1 MGLDFLYIDGQT
13 PIDEDEKEGLLIKTI
28 STREELN
35 EFEQYNIE
43 KAVQWTVQNKFKVER
58 ILKEDFICD
67 LHRRMYNEV
76 WKWAG
81 HFRKTNKN
89 IGVDKFNIALEL
101 RKLLEDCRYW
111 IENKTFNDDEISV
124 RFKHRLVQIHLFP
137 NGNGRHS
144 RLFADVLITHV
155 FNKPIFTWGSSNL
168 VKPGLARKKYMEAI
182 HSADNN
188 DLKPLIV
195 FARS

>member
-1 MGLDFLYIDGQT
+1 MGLDLTYIDGQT

-28 STREELN
+28 STRGELD

-43 KAVQWTVQNKFKVER
+43 KAVQWTLKNKFKTGR
-58 ILKEDFICD
+58 ILQEDFILE
-67 LHRRMYNEV
+67 LHKQMYNEV

-89 IGVDKFNIALEL
+89 IGVDKYQIAIEL
-101 RKLLEDCRYW
+101 RNLLDDCRYW
-111 IENKTFNDDEISV
+111 INDRIFNEDDISI

-144 RLFADVLITHV
+144 RLYADVLISHV
-155 FNKPIFTWGSSNL
+155 FSKPIFTWGKSNL
-168 VKPGLARKKYMEAI
+168 AKPGLAREKYMKAI
-182 HSADNN
+182 YSADAG
-188 DLKPLIV
+188 DIKPLIT

>member
-1 MGLDFLYIDGQT
+1 MGLDLTYINGQT
-13 PIDEDEKEGLLIKTI
+13 PIDDDEKEGLLIKTI
-28 STREELN
+28 STRGELD

-43 KAVQWTVQNKFKVER
+43 KAVQWTLKNKFKTER
-58 ILKEDFICD
+58 ILQEDFILE
-67 LHRRMYNEV
+67 LHKRMYNEV

-89 IGVDKFNIALEL
+89 IGVDNYQIAIEL
-101 RKLLEDCRYW
+101 RNLLEDCRYW
-111 IENKTFNDDEISV
+111 ITDKTFDEDNISI

-144 RLFADVLITHV
+144 RLCADVLISHV
-155 FNKPIFTWGSSNL
+155 FKKPVFTWGKSNL
-168 VKPGLARKKYMEAI
+168 AKPGLAREKYMKAI
-182 HSADNN
+182 YSADAG
-188 DLKPLIV
+188 DIKPLIT

>member
-1 MGLDFLYIDGQT
+1 MGLDLLYIDGQT
-13 PIDEDEKEGLLIKTI
+13 PIDEDEKNGLLIKTI
-28 STREELN
+28 STRSELD

-43 KAVQWTVQNKFKVER
+43 KAVQWTLQNKFKLEK
-58 ILKEDFICD
+58 ILREDFILE

-81 HFRKTNKN
+81 QFRKTNKN
-89 IGVDKFNIALEL
+89 IGLDKFQIAFEL
-101 RKLLEDCRYW
+101 RNLLDDCKYW
-111 IENKTFNDDEISV
+111 IKNKFFTEDEISI
-124 RFKHRLVQIHLFP
+124 RFKHRLVQIHLFS

-144 RLFADVLITHV
+144 RLCADVFITQI
-155 FNKPIFTWGSSNL
+155 FNKPIFTWGNSNL

-182 HSADNN
+182 HSADKS
-188 DLKPLIV
+188 DIKPLIT